1 MEPSTSLDLAL
12 LVAFVIASFATFR
25 VAKLITQDTLFNS
38 PRNWLVAKLVVSET
52 KGIRKKGIR
61 VKLAYLMGCP
71 VCCGV
76 WVSLVF
82 TGLLT
87 RSWPWELGVVGWLL
101 WASVAGAQVTLQAI
115 APGKPTERVE

>member
-1 MEPSTSLDLAL
+1 MELSTSLDMAL
-12 LVAFVIASFATFR
+12 LTAFVIGSFATFR
-25 VAKLITQDTLFNS
+25 LAKLITQDTLFKS
-38 PRNWLVAKLVVSET
+38 QRNWLVAKLVVSEK

-61 VKLAYLMGCP
+61 VKLAYLIGCP

-87 RSWPWELGVVGWLL
+87 QSWPWQFGVVGWLL
-101 WASVAGAQVTLQAI
+101 WASIAGAQVTLQAI
-115 APGKPTERVE
+115 APGKSTEEVE